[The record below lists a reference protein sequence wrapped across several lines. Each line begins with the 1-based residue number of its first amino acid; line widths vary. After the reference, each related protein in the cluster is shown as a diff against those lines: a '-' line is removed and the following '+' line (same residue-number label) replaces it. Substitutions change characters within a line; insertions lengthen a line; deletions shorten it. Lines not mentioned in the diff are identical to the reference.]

1 MISSTSPVE
10 FQIKNT
16 VISSVNRVKRQ
27 GAHIDDRLNFDYHVS
42 QICKKANKKLHALSR
57 VSTYMNMD

>member
-16 VISSVNRVKRQ
+16 VISSVNRVKLQ
-27 GAHIDDRLNFDYHVS
+27 GVHIDDRLNFDYHVS